1 MEVNFRRENWLMGVD
16 IHPDTYSNRGIS
28 LQGKAERGTMET

>member
-16 IHPDTYSNRGIS
+16 IHPDTHGNRGIS
-28 LQGKAERGTMET
+28 LQVTAERGTMET